1 LRTLAR
7 YLEYAHEDGSK
18 HARLGDVA
26 FLRNLASRLSPE
38 NSSGVEG
45 EVSVPRS
52 ALICVMAAHDHG
64 AHTVDGPALRSAY
77 DSLRAASTQP
87 DATTHLSEGTR
98 DRLEAAGREFDTRVK
113 NQESVHEPLPED
125 RIREIYESH
134 ATTPQ
139 PQDEEER

>member
-1 LRTLAR
+1 VERLERCAR
-7 YLEYAHEDGSK
+7 GLEEAAGRAGFQAQIDAYLDG
-18 HARLGDVA
+18 AA
-26 FLRNLASRLSPE
+26 FLRNLA
-38 NSSGVEG
+38 
-45 EVSVPRS
+45 
-52 ALICVMAAHDHG
+52 
-64 AHTVDGPALRSAY
+64 
-77 DSLRAASTQP
+77 SLRAASTQP
-87 DATTHLSEGTR
+87 NPTTHLSEGTR